1 MLYQLIAALLY
12 AASFKPLGIWLAAP
26 VAVAFQLYALR
37 KAKHPEVQAFFF
49 SFLSSLVILSWS
61 RVFVGVTPWLFLAL
75 LQGLLAVPLGI
86 TARFTK
92 NLPTLIFVILLL
104 EEIRARFPF
113 GGFSW
118 TRIAFS
124 QIESPF
130 SPLVAIFGMAGLSAL
145 TLLISFAFL
154 KQSYKILALLVL
166 FALVAPFTLNDE
178 KGGQSIQ
185 VMAVQ
190 GGVPERGLEFNAR
203 AQAVL
208 DNHIAQTRKSFSS
221 NDEVIIWPENSI
233 DIDPIANDDV
243 AEKIMRLTAELD
255 RPLLAGAILDSPQLV
270 NATILFNKQGSPTSI
285 YLKRYLTPFGEYIP
299 LRRIAAKVSS
309 HVNRVEDFSP
319 GNDLILHRVSRAVIG
334 SVICYELL
342 NDGLIRE
349 AASKSNF
356 LSVHTNSATFSGSNE
371 GEQQLAITRL
381 RAIESG
387 RSVVSIS
394 TTGPSAIID
403 RRGEV
408 LSKLADGEV
417 GSLSTAIEL
426 HDGRTIAHRLGGFS
440 TLFVLLFVLGW
451 ALISRRRGLN

>member
-1 MLYQLIAALLY
+1 MPW
-12 AASFKPLGIWLAAP
+12 F
-26 VAVAFQLYALR
+26 
-37 KAKHPEVQAFFF
+37 
-49 SFLSSLVILSWS
+49 FLSM
-61 RVFVGVTPWLFLAL
+61 

-92 NLPTLIFVILLL
+92 NIPTLIFSILLL

-124 QIESPF
+124 QIESPM

-145 TLLISFAFL
+145 TLLISFAL
-154 KQSYKILALLVL
+154 LVKSYKIFTLLILLALV
-166 FALVAPFTLNDE
+166 VPFTLKDP
-178 KGGQSIQ
+178 KGTESIQ

-221 NDEVIIWPENSI
+221 NDDVIIWPENSI

-243 AEKIMRLTAELD
+243 AEKIMRLTTELD
-255 RPLLAGAILDSPQLV
+255 RPLLAGAILDRPQLV
-270 NATILFNKQGSPTSI
+270 NATILFNKKGSPTSI

-299 LRRIAAKVSS
+299 LRGIAAKVSS

-319 GNDLILHRVSRAVIG
+319 GNDLVLHRVSGAVIG

-349 AASKSNF
+349 AASDANF

-408 LSKLADGEV
+408 LLKLADGEV

-426 HDGRTIAHRLGGFS
+426 HEGRTMAHRLGGFS
-440 TLFVLLFVLGW
+440 TFSVLLCALVW
-451 ALISRRRGLN
+451 ALISRRRGVS

>member
-49 SFLSSLVILSWS
+49 AFLSSLVILSWS

-130 SPLVAIFGMAGLSAL
+130 SPLVAIFGMTGLSAL

-154 KQSYKILALLVL
+154 KQSYRIFALLVL

-243 AEKIMRLTAELD
+243 AEKIMRLTTELD

-270 NATILFNKQGSPTSI
+270 NATILFNKKGSPTSI

-319 GNDLILHRVSRAVIG
+319 GNDLILHRVSGAVIG
-334 SVICYELL
+334 SIICYELL

-349 AASKSNF
+349 AASDSNF

-440 TLFVLLFVLGW
+440 TLCVLLFLLGW
-451 ALISRRRGLN
+451 ALISRRRGVN

>member
-1 MLYQLIAALLY
+1 VLYQLIAALLY
-12 AASFKPLGIWLAAP
+12 AASFKPLGFWLAAP
-26 VAVAFQLYALR
+26 IAVAIQIYALR
-37 KAKHPEVQAFFF
+37 KFKHPEVQAFCFA
-49 SFLSSLVILSWS
+49 FLSSLVILSWS

-75 LQGLLAVPLGI
+75 LQGLLAVPIGI

-92 NLPTLIFVILLL
+92 NIPTLVFSILLL

-124 QIESPF
+124 QVDSPI

-145 TLLISFAFL
+145 TLLISVAL
-154 KQSYKILALLVL
+154 LTRSYKIFAIVILLA
-166 FALVAPFTLNDE
+166 FVAPFTLRDE
-178 KGGQSIQ
+178 KGNQSIQ
-185 VMAVQ
+185 VLAVQ

-203 AQAVL
+203 AQEVL
-208 DNHIAQTRKSFSS
+208 DNHIAQTRRSFSRS
-221 NDEVIIWPENSI
+221 DDVIIWPENSI

-243 AEKIMRLTAELD
+243 AGKIMRLTAELD
-255 RPLLAGAILDSPQLV
+255 RPLLAGAILDSPRLV
-270 NATILFNKQGSPTSI
+270 NATILFNKQGSPTSV
-285 YLKRYLTPFGEYIP
+285 YLKRFLTPFGEYIP
-299 LRRIAAKVSS
+299 LRGIAAKVSS
-309 HVNRVEDFSP
+309 HVNRVEDFTP
-319 GNDLILHRVSRAVIG
+319 GNDLVLHRVSGAVIA
-334 SVICYELL
+334 SVICYEIL

-349 AASKSNF
+349 AASESNF

-387 RSVVSIS
+387 RSIVSIS

-408 LSKLADGEV
+408 LLKLADGDV

-426 HDGRTIAHRLGGFS
+426 HEGRTMAHRLGGFT
-440 TLFVLLFVLGW
+440 TLSVLLLVLGW
-451 ALISRRRGLN
+451 ALISRRRGVN

>member
-49 SFLSSLVILSWS
+49 AFLSSLVILSWS

-86 TARFTK
+86 TVRFTK

-124 QIESPF
+124 QIESPL

-440 TLFVLLFVLGW
+440 TLFVLLFLLGW

>member
-12 AASFKPLGIWLAAP
+12 AASFKPLGIWIAAP
-26 VAVAFQLYALR
+26 IAVAIQIYSLR
-37 KAKHPEVQAFFF
+37 KNKHPELQSFLFA
-49 SFLSSLVILSWS
+49 FLSSLAILSWS
-61 RVFVGVTPWLFLAL
+61 RVFVGVTPWLLLAV
-75 LQGLLAVPLGI
+75 LQGLLAIPLGVA
-86 TARFTK
+86 ARFTK
-92 NLPTLIFVILLL
+92 NIPALIFLILLL
-104 EEIRARFPF
+104 EEMRGRFPF

-124 QIESPF
+124 QVDSPL
-130 SPLVAIFGMAGLSAL
+130 SPLVSIVGMTGLSAL
-145 TLLISFAFL
+145 TLWISVSFL
-154 KQSYKILALLVL
+154 SKSYKILALIILL
-166 FALVAPFTLNDE
+166 SLVAPLTVRDQS
-178 KGGQSIQ
+178 GDQSIQ
-185 VMAVQ
+185 VRAVQ

-208 DNHIAQTRKSFSS
+208 DNHISETIKSFSQK
-221 NDEVIIWPENSI
+221 DDLIIWPENSI
-233 DIDPIANDDV
+233 DIDPIENNEV
-243 AEKIMRLTAELD
+243 AKKIEQLSREIN
-255 RPLLAGAILDSPQLV
+255 RPLLAGAIIDNPKLV

-299 LRRIAAKVSS
+299 LRGIAAKVSS
-309 HVNRVEDFSP
+309 HVDRVEDFSP
-319 GNDLILHRVSRAVIG
+319 GNELVLHRVSGAVIG
-334 SVICYELL
+334 SIICYELL

-349 AASKSNF
+349 AADGSNF

-394 TTGPSAIID
+394 TTGPSAVID

-417 GSLSTAIEL
+417 GSLTAAIEL
-426 HDGRTIAHRLGGFS
+426 QDNRTIAHRLGGYS
-440 TLFVLLFVLGW
+440 TLAVLLFALGW
-451 ALISRRRGLN
+451 ALVSRRREGI